1 MPDVLSDPAITVCF
15 TVKIDGQDLG
25 AFSQCDGLACE
36 VAIEQREEGGNNL
49 FVHQLPGRM
58 KYTNIKLTRPINGD
72 TEKVARWLAGMT
84 NEVKRTNAEIAAL
97 TAEGKTV
104 AKWSFMGVIP
114 VKWTGPQL
122 SVDSPKV
129 ATESLELA
137 HHGFLGPAGT
147 GG

>member
-1 MPDVLSDPAITVCF
+1 MPDVISDPAITVCF
-15 TVKIDGQDLG
+15 TVRIDGQDLG
-25 AFSQCDGLACE
+25 AFTQCDGLACE

-49 FVHQLPGRM
+49 FIHQLPGRM
-58 KYTNIKLTRPINGD
+58 KFTNIKLTRPINGD

-97 TAEGKTV
+97 NSEGKTV
-104 AKWSFMGVIP
+104 ASWSFMGVIP

-137 HHGFLGPAGT
+137 HHGFLGRAGT
-147 GG
+147 AG

>member
-1 MPDVLSDPAITVCF
+1 MADMTSDPAVSVCF
-15 TVKIDGQDLG
+15 SVKIDGQDLG
-25 AFSQCDGLACE
+25 LFSQCDGLSCE
-36 VAIEQREEGGNNL
+36 VTVETREEGGNNL
-49 FVHQLPGRM
+49 FIHQLPGRM

-72 TEKVARWLAGMT
+72 TQKLARWLAGMT
-84 NEVKRTNAEIAAL
+84 DKVKRTNAEI
-97 TAEGKTV
+97 TAMTADGKKV
-104 AKWSFMGVIP
+104 ASWSFMGVIP

-137 HHGFLGPAGT
+137 HHGFLGPAGV

>member
-1 MPDVLSDPAITVCF
+1 MADVISDPAVTVCF

-25 AFSQCDGLACE
+25 AFTQCDGLACE

-49 FVHQLPGRM
+49 FIHQLPGRM
-58 KYTNIKLTRPINGD
+58 KFTNIKLTRPINAD
-72 TEKVARWLAGMT
+72 TQKVARWLAGMT

-97 TAEGKTV
+97 DLEGKTV
-104 AKWSFMGVIP
+104 ASWSFMGVIP

-137 HHGFLGPAGT
+137 HHGFLGRAGT
-147 GG
+147 AG